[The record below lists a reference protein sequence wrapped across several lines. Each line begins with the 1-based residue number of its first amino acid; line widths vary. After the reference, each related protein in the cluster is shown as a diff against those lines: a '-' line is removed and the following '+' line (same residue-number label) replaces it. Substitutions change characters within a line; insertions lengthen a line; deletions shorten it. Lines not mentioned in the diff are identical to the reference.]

1 MTVTQVDAVEDL
13 IIAASGGGPARLSYL
28 EHLASGFAADLGS
41 DLSNHLRAEV
51 TAELGGFDYQP
62 GADLH
67 AGFGDTKMR
76 LTAELAPWS
85 GKVVSAF
92 DRRLMMT
99 MVNALLGLK
108 DPPDESDERQL
119 TRLETRLVCEITATI
134 LKRFVAHLE
143 ALRRLAV
150 DQVAIEEVG
159 EDPPSWAAA
168 ERCFVLNMELGLLG
182 CTGAMTLVLPEDI
195 LLEDRDLIATVP
207 ETDSGADGEWRS
219 ELSHLLRQADVT
231 LTAVLAQ
238 TQISLA
244 EAMGWQ
250 PGKTIA
256 LGIDTTREL
265 DVLCEGRP
273 AFRAVAG
280 HRDSGAIALRLTTE
294 VDMER

>member
-1 MTVTQVDAVEDL
+1 M
-13 IIAASGGGPARLSYL
+13 
-28 EHLASGFAADLGS
+28 
-41 DLSNHLRAEV
+41 
-51 TAELGGFDYQP
+51 
-62 GADLH
+62 
-67 AGFGDTKMR
+67 
-76 LTAELAPWS
+76 
-85 GKVVSAF
+85 
-92 DRRLMMT
+92 
-99 MVNALLGLK
+99 
-108 DPPDESDERQL
+108 
-119 TRLETRLVCEITATI
+119 EI
-134 LKRFVAHLE
+134 
-143 ALRRLAV
+143 
-150 DQVAIEEVG
+150 
-159 EDPPSWAAA
+159 
-168 ERCFVLNMELGLLG
+168 GLLG

-280 HRDSGAIALRLTTE
+280 HRDSGAIALRLTPE